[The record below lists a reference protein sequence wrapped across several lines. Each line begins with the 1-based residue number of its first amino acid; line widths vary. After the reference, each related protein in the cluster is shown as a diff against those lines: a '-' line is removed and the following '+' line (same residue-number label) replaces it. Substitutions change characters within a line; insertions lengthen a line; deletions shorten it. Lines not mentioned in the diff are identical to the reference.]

1 MEFGDILRELL
12 ENNELNQKMLADEL
26 HISPAAIGNYVRGNR
41 APDYQTLK
49 KIADFFHVSTDY
61 LLDHPSVRKRSRPSR
76 PETAADLSF
85 SERGAKRAVSGA
97 GETADPLQLPPR
109 KALFRPKRMTAD
121 KGVPRPAAPQKPP
134 LRSKMRRLFVFC
146 FFIRCF

>member
-61 LLDHPSVRKRSRPSR
+61 LLDHPSENGLDHRDRK
-76 PETAADLSF
+76 L
-85 SERGAKRAVSGA
+85 
-97 GETADPLQLPPR
+97 LQIFHSLNEAQ
-109 KALFRPKRMTAD
+109 KELFLEQGK
-121 KGVPRPAAPQKPP
+121 
-134 LRSKMRRLFVFC
+134 LL
-146 FFIRCF
+146 IRCNYPPERPYSGPKE